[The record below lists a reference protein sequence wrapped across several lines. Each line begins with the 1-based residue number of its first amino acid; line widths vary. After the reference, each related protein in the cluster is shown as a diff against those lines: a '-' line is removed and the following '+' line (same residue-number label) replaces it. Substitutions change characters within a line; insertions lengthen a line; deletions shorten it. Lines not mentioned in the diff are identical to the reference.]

1 MRSSAKCQVC
11 SVPAIRRSV
20 VACADVAH
28 VDSKVRRAAKRP
40 PMFHRSVATA
50 TLAILFFACACS
62 HSAAP
67 ATGSGPRPIL
77 TDPWLR
83 RAPLTLAI
91 PDYPTQ
97 ALFVVLE
104 DEQIDAQ
111 RRLEHVAWV
120 RLTDAEAKVLVGRDV
135 SSAAG
140 TSAPYLLRCIRPEG
154 NGLRGEAPVVKE
166 AAGNVFVFY
175 GAGRSRMVEGR
186 HLAIVALLSS
196 EPKDVYVD
204 AQVAIH

>member
-1 MRSSAKCQVC
+1 
-11 SVPAIRRSV
+11 
-20 VACADVAH
+20 
-28 VDSKVRRAAKRP
+28 
-40 PMFHRSVATA
+40 MFHRSAATA
-50 TLAILFFACACS
+50 TLAILWFVCACS
-62 HSAAP
+62 HSTTS
-67 ATGSGPRPIL
+67 TGASGTSPIL

-83 RAPLTLAI
+83 RAPLSLAI
-91 PDYPTQ
+91 PVASTQ
-97 ALFVVLE
+97 PLFVVLE
-104 DEQIDAQ
+104 DEQVGAQ

-120 RLTDAEAKVLVGRDV
+120 RLTDVEAKELVGRDV
-135 SSAAG
+135 STAAG

-154 NGLRGEAPVVKE
+154 NGPRGETPVVNE
-166 AAGNVFVFY
+166 AAGIVSVFY